1 MQLPL
6 RLECTVIA
14 TSAESKIAKS
24 YHYEPNCWSSIQLN
38 TVCQLSFTD
47 IRRMIG
53 LQIYVD
59 DQLCDVLDRSEA
71 LGDRQAVAARSPV
84 PVYIRCS
91 TSPTIGRVVTLVKN
105 TTYAYYYFVYPMNI
119 CEVEIWGKYL

>member
-1 MQLPL
+1 
-6 RLECTVIA
+6 
-14 TSAESKIAKS
+14 
-24 YHYEPNCWSSIQLN
+24 
-38 TVCQLSFTD
+38 
-47 IRRMIG
+47 MIG